1 MPNAVIGYN
10 PVFDTTKEG
19 YGSGKLE
26 GRVTEISPCHQVK
39 TDLPPMF
46 NFHGEKDTTVPIENA
61 ERFTRL
67 MKEDG
72 NQCDLVTIENVGH
85 GFFNGAFF
93 RRANGDKYFNLTMYD
108 TDVFLTNLGY
118 LRGKPNINRN
128 LMLLACS
135 GDSNTKGKYPEFLQE
150 ELGTA
155 YQVKKFGK
163 GGATILD
170 GSYFPYHK
178 TPEYKE
184 ALKFSPDIA
193 LIMFGTN
200 DANPK
205 WCKDKGR
212 KTDYMGTP
220 QEEFKSG
227 YIQLINDFKNK
238 NPKVEIYVITP
249 LPVWAKKNPTKKYI
263 QGRKEQLNKWVIPII
278 KEIAKEQDLHLIDI
292 HKIMKNKDQ
301 YTIDGVHLK
310 NEGYKILAEKIAK
323 KIK

>member
-39 TDLPPMF
+39 KDLPPMF

-118 LRGKPNINRN
+118 LQGKPTINRN
-128 LMLLACS
+128 LFPVIEITTPDPDVNNNFQNGVGTVDITYTVTGNAQRIDIIVNDGEPIQNS
-135 GDSNTKGKYPEFLQE
+135 SVTGQTVSIPVSDN
-150 ELGTA
+150 TA
-155 YQVKKFGK
+155 Y
-163 GGATILD
+163 
-170 GSYFPYHK
+170 
-178 TPEYKE
+178 
-184 ALKFSPDIA
+184 
-193 LIMFGTN
+193 
-200 DANPK
+200 
-205 WCKDKGR
+205 
-212 KTDYMGTP
+212 
-220 QEEFKSG
+220 
-227 YIQLINDFKNK
+227 
-238 NPKVEIYVITP
+238 KVEILAYIDTDQLVDDQDYNFEVGTP
-249 LPVWAKKNPTKKYI
+249 LSIDKDEIERFSFYPNPINNGNFSISTSENFIKLVQIYDVVGKIVLSKSVQNREVIDVSNLNAGMYI
-263 QGRKEQLNKWVIPII
+263 LKVKENDKMATRK
-278 KEIAKEQDLHLIDI
+278 LIV
-292 HKIMKNKDQ
+292 N
-301 YTIDGVHLK
+301 
-310 NEGYKILAEKIAK
+310 
-323 KIK
+323 